1 MNHFFCG
8 QCFLFFLLPGLWSQ
22 ASDADMVTLYAV
34 QLVLLLS
41 IKFQVK
47 LHFTENAL
55 RLIAKKAMAKNTG
68 ARGLR
73 AILENILTEAM
84 FEVYLGPSIYPSP
97 YNLYATMPSGFCFVS
112 CPLSFKQSNHAS
124 WIGSSML
131 QFLGG
136 FWTNLRP
143 LHGMG

>member
-55 RLIAKKAMAKNTG
+55 RLIAKKAMAKNTS

-73 AILENILTEAM
+73 AMLENILTKAM
-84 FEVYLGPSIYPSP
+84 FEVCLGPSIYPSP

-112 CPLSFKQSNHAS
+112 CPLSFEQSNHAS
-124 WIGSSML
+124 
-131 QFLGG
+131 
-136 FWTNLRP
+136 
-143 LHGMG
+143 